1 MQRDFIGYVLDS
13 GLGHDKVWL
22 GATGSLLVVAPELV
36 KTVLITRVDSF
47 RKSLVTRL
55 VTRDYVQGG
64 VILATGEEH
73 ARQRRLL
80 QPALSALA
88 VKLRSEDILGRAR
101 AEVATWES
109 GSVVDI
115 DTSMA
120 NLALSVV
127 SNALFGVSTA
137 DKGDLVEAVRSFEL
151 TLRERLEGIPWTG
164 WDPGLG
170 RDRLQHS
177 VRRAHHELTLN
188 IAARRE
194 RGDPGADL
202 LGHLL
207 TAMEGDHPLEEA
219 ELLDHCVTLFFA
231 GHGTTSRA
239 LAWTLA
245 VLARHP
251 DWWDRAAAEASGKS
265 APEAG
270 SDSPFP
276 LLDRILL
283 ESMRL
288 YPPAWLLD
296 REVIEPVRLGDDEIP
311 VGTTVL
317 CCAIVTQRDPR
328 YWSDPERFD
337 PDRWLPGGEATR
349 VHRLAYYPFS
359 AGVRTCPGRAFAL
372 LEARLILA
380 EVLRTVR
387 LSHEPVDRPLRLRT
401 GVTMSCWGGMPMRVE
416 RLD

>member
-1 MQRDFIGYVLDS
+1 
-13 GLGHDKVWL
+13 
-22 GATGSLLVVAPELV
+22 
-36 KTVLITRVDSF
+36 
-47 RKSLVTRL
+47 
-55 VTRDYVQGG
+55 
-64 VILATGEEH
+64 
-73 ARQRRLL
+73 
-80 QPALSALA
+80 
-88 VKLRSEDILGRAR
+88 
-101 AEVATWES
+101 
-109 GSVVDI
+109 
-115 DTSMA
+115 MA

-202 LGHLL
+202 LGRLL

-265 APEAG
+265 APEAPTVPSRCSIASSSSRCG
-270 SDSPFP
+270 ST
-276 LLDRILL
+276 R
-283 ESMRL
+283 
-288 YPPAWLLD
+288 PP
-296 REVIEPVRLGDDEIP
+296 G
-311 VGTTVL
+311 
-317 CCAIVTQRDPR
+317 C
-328 YWSDPERFD
+328 S
-337 PDRWLPGGEATR
+337 
-349 VHRLAYYPFS
+349 
-359 AGVRTCPGRAFAL
+359 
-372 LEARLILA
+372 
-380 EVLRTVR
+380 TVR
-387 LSHEPVDRPLRLRT
+387 SSSRCDSATTRSRSVPPC
-401 GVTMSCWGGMPMRVE
+401 SAAPS
-416 RLD
+416 